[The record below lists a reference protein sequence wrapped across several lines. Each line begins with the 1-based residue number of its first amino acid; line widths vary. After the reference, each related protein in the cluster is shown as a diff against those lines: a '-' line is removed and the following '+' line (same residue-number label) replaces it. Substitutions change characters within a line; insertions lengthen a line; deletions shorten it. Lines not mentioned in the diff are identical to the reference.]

1 MRDSIPS
8 YKLASGFLRE
18 FIFLFIKRN
27 MSSSGTLISDLDSSP
42 SLDGDGDLIK
52 RIMADVNSSGVLPP
66 PTPAPSVNVVNSP
79 STFQHTMD
87 TVPATAHIIGKDHP
101 SSGDFQAA
109 IQQNAGYAS
118 QGPMPMMTPSGMQQA
133 AWQPPPMQMPPMVE
147 PPRKWST
154 FIFDELKM
162 PVLVALLVFVF
173 SLPVLNIVIANYV
186 PYLVKSTGDLTTV
199 GLVLKS
205 VLAGSTF
212 WVLQRIIVPL
222 LSL

>member
-1 MRDSIPS
+1 
-8 YKLASGFLRE
+8 
-18 FIFLFIKRN
+18 

-42 SLDGDGDLIK
+42 SLDGDLIK

-66 PTPAPSVNVVNSP
+66 PAPAPSINVNSP

-109 IQQNAGYAS
+109 IQQGYAS
-118 QGPMPMMTPSGMQQA
+118 QGPMPMMGPPMQQA
-133 AWQPPPMQMPPMVE
+133 AWQPPQQMPMQIPE

-162 PVLVALLVFVF
+162 PILVSLLVFIF
-173 SLPVLNIVIANYV
+173 CLPILNVVIANYV
-186 PYLVKSTGDLTTV
+186 PYLVKSTGDLTTL

-205 VLAGSTF
+205 LLAGSTF
-212 WVLQRIIVPL
+212 WILQRIIVPL

>member
-1 MRDSIPS
+1 
-8 YKLASGFLRE
+8 
-18 FIFLFIKRN
+18 

-66 PTPAPSVNVVNSP
+66 PAPAPSVNVVNP
-79 STFQHTMD
+79 NSTFQHTMD
-87 TVPATAHIIGKDHP
+87 NVPATAHIIGKDHP

-109 IQQNAGYAS
+109 IQQTAGYAS
-118 QGPMPMMTPSGMQQA
+118 QGPMPMMPPSGMQA
-133 AWQPPPMQMPPMVE
+133 AWQPQQQMPMPMPE

-162 PVLVALLVFVF
+162 PVLVSLLVFVF
-173 SLPVLNIVIANYV
+173 SLPILNIVIANYV
-186 PYLVKSTGDLTTV
+186 PYLVKSTGDLTTL

-205 VLAGSTF
+205 LLAGSTF
-212 WVLQRIIVPL
+212 WILQRIIVPL

>member
-1 MRDSIPS
+1 MRDSTPNF
-8 YKLASGFLRE
+8 KLLSGFLRE

>member
-1 MRDSIPS
+1 
-8 YKLASGFLRE
+8 
-18 FIFLFIKRN
+18 

-66 PTPAPSVNVVNSP
+66 PAPAPSVNVVNSP
-79 STFQHTMD
+79 NPNSTFQHAMD
-87 TVPATAHIIGKDHP
+87 NVPATAHIIGKDHP

-118 QGPMPMMTPSGMQQA
+118 QGPMPMMAPSMQQA
-133 AWQPPPMQMPPMVE
+133 AWQPQQQISMPMPE
-147 PPRKWST
+147 PSRKWST

-186 PYLVKSTGDLTTV
+186 PYLVKSTGDLTTL

-212 WVLQRIIVPL
+212 WILQRIIVPL

>member
-1 MRDSIPS
+1 
-8 YKLASGFLRE
+8 
-18 FIFLFIKRN
+18 

-42 SLDGDGDLIK
+42 SLDGDLIK

-66 PTPAPSVNVVNSP
+66 PAPAPSINVNSP

-87 TVPATAHIIGKDHP
+87 NVPATAHIIGKDHP

-109 IQQNAGYAS
+109 IQQGYVS
-118 QGPMPMMTPSGMQQA
+118 QGPMPMMGPPSGMQQA
-133 AWQPPPMQMPPMVE
+133 AWQPPQQPMMPPPE

-162 PVLVALLVFVF
+162 PILVSLLVFIF
-173 SLPVLNIVIANYV
+173 CLPILNVVIANYV
-186 PYLVKSTGDLTTV
+186 PYLVKSTGDLTTL

-205 VLAGSTF
+205 LLAGSTF
-212 WVLQRIIVPL
+212 WILQRIIVPL

>member
-1 MRDSIPS
+1 M
-8 YKLASGFLRE
+8 
-18 FIFLFIKRN
+18 
-27 MSSSGTLISDLDSSP
+27 
-42 SLDGDGDLIK
+42 
-52 RIMADVNSSGVLPP
+52 NSSGVLPP
-66 PTPAPSVNVVNSP
+66 PAPAPSINVNSP

-118 QGPMPMMTPSGMQQA
+118 QGPMPMMAAPSGMQQA
-133 AWQPPPMQMPPMVE
+133 VWQPQQMPTMHEPE

-162 PVLVALLVFVF
+162 PILVSLLVFIF
-173 SLPVLNIVIANYV
+173 CLPILNVVIANYV
-186 PYLVKSTGDLTTV
+186 PYLVKSTGDLTTL

-205 VLAGSTF
+205 LLAGSTF
-212 WVLQRIIVPL
+212 WILQRIIVPL